1 MENLSTISAKYW
13 HALNLIIPQNL
24 WKLWDISEFLGGPE
38 KVWTANAANFRKT
51 GLGAKLAARIVE
63 KRKTLNI
70 EDEWGKLANLG
81 IKVLVLRQTGYPNL
95 LGQIHSAPPII
106 YIRGESQILTR
117 KGIAVVGSRK
127 ISSYGQDVV
136 DSLVPPLASLDI
148 NIISGMAFGTDSAAL
163 EACLDHGGTPVAVL
177 ASSLV
182 WEEISP
188 RPNLALARRIA
199 ESGCLISENP
209 PGTIVNK
216 NHFPLRNR
224 IVSGL
229 SLGVLVIEAAER
241 SGSCIT
247 ARLALEQNRE
257 VFAVPGSIFA
267 PNSQG
272 TLELIKQGAKC
283 VTSAADIAQEFGW
296 DLGLA
301 AAKKQSSGSPLHKI
315 IQKLLAQEPTTCDAL
330 IRKIDYQPH
339 EIIAGLT
346 ELEIAGSLRRS
357 GNGVYHNVT

>member
-24 WKLWDISEFLGGPE
+24 WKLWDLSQFLGGPE
-38 KVWTANAANFRKT
+38 KVWNATATNFREA
-51 GLGAKLAARIVE
+51 GLGAKLAAQIVE

-70 EDEWGKLANLG
+70 EDEWGKLVCLG
-81 IKVLVLRQTGYPNL
+81 IEVLVLGQAGYPNP

-106 YIRGESQILTR
+106 YMRGQSQILAK

-136 DSLVPPLASLDI
+136 DSLVPPLSSLDI
-148 NIISGMAFGTDSAAL
+148 NIISGMAYGADSAAL
-163 EACLDHGGTPVAVL
+163 ESCLDHGGTPVAVL

-182 WEEISP
+182 WDEISP
-188 RPNLALARRIA
+188 RPNLALARRIS
-199 ESGCLISENP
+199 ETGCLVSENP

-241 SGSCIT
+241 SGSGIT

-267 PNSQG
+267 PNSRG

-283 VTSAADIAQEFGW
+283 ATSAADIAQEFGW

-301 AAKKQSSGSPLHKI
+301 AGKKQSSGNPLHKI
-315 IQKLLAQEPTTCDAL
+315 IHELLAQEAATCDAL

-346 ELEIAGSLRRS
+346 ELEMSGSLRRS
-357 GNGVYHNVT
+357 GNGVYHNVI